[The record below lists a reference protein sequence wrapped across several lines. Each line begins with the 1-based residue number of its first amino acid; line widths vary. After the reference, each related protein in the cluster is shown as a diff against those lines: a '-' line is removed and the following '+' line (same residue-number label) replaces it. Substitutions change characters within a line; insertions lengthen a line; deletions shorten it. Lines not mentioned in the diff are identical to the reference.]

1 MNKFRRAF
9 LLSILCL
16 PSALA
21 AQERSAAPPVSTVF
35 AVLTKSVASKDTT
48 VEQVFILRTLTDI
61 SVDGAV
67 VIPKGS
73 DLRARVTEAHAK
85 DKEHAQ
91 AGLSLVVDWAATR
104 SGAEIPVQAIIAA
117 VAAPPP
123 QGSLTDDPTYGM
135 MHSVEPTMVGSS
147 VTGTTSTGSAPANS
161 RVGST
166 AAIATADVKGGTDL
180 HLLLRE
186 SSQGAYGYDGLSL
199 TWQLASPPPVTV
211 FNAKGKSVD
220 LKAGTQMLLRMTPPR
235 RLR

>member
-1 MNKFRRAF
+1 MDKFRRAC

-21 AQERSAAPPVSTVF
+21 AQERNAAPPVSTVF
-35 AVLTKSVASKDTT
+35 AVLTKSVASKDAT
-48 VEQVFILRTLTDI
+48 VDQVFILRTLTDI

-73 DLRARVTEAHAK
+73 DLRARIVEAHAK
-85 DKEHAQ
+85 DKEHSQ

-117 VAAPPP
+117 VAAPP

-135 MHSVEPTMVGSS
+135 MHSVEPTMMGSS
-147 VTGTTSTGSAPANS
+147 VTGTTTTGSAPPNS

-166 AAIATADVKGGTDL
+166 AAVATADVKGGTDL

-199 TWQLASPPPVTV
+199 TWQLASPPAVTV
-211 FNAKGKSVD
+211 FTAKSKSVD
-220 LKAGTQMLLRMTPPR
+220 LKAGTQLLLRMTPPR